1 VRTVFELYFNGFVY
15 LFLDGLEIQIVKG
28 GMPGAVR
35 LRDCEILE
43 KIMKRQ
49 AEDKRLYGAIS
60 MAPAITLLPWG
71 LLTRKRV

>member
-1 VRTVFELYFNGFVY
+1 MGFLY
-15 LFLDGLEIQIVKG
+15 LFRPDLKMQILKG